1 MLTVGQILQSERE
14 KQGRKLSDIEKSIKI
29 RSKFLKAI
37 ENDNWSFFNSKI
49 YISGIIKN
57 YSKELGV
64 DPEKMLAF
72 FRRDYARKEDITFRK
87 NISSKYLTPQT
98 IKIIYFLII
107 LLVLLFTYYFGY
119 QVKRYLSPP
128 KIEILSPSKNTFKR
142 QEKVNIIGK
151 TEREAEIKIFG
162 DRIYQNDK
170 GIFNYSLPL
179 KPGENKLK
187 IEVIGANG
195 KKTIFEKT
203 YFLEP

>member
-1 MLTVGQILQSERE
+1 MLTVGQILQAERE

-29 RSKFLKAI
+29 RSRFLKAI

-72 FRRDYARKEDITFRK
+72 FRRDYAKKEDITFRK

>member
-1 MLTVGQILQSERE
+1 MLTVGQILHAERE

-29 RSKFLKAI
+29 RSRFLKAI

>member
-1 MLTVGQILQSERE
+1 MLTVGQILQAERE

-29 RSKFLKAI
+29 RSRFLKAI

-72 FRRDYARKEDITFRK
+72 FRRDYAKKEDVTFRK

-98 IKIIYFLII
+98 IKI
-107 LLVLLFTYYFGY
+107 
-119 QVKRYLSPP
+119 
-128 KIEILSPSKNTFKR
+128 IEILSPSKNTFKR